1 MKARFIDLIEDAH
14 EGVTTLLGEHPEQKV
29 GKNRHQGSLG
39 DVVTYMSYAPKI
51 VTDELD
57 GVFDSYIQRA
67 KSEGFEL
74 GKAITYCNCLKTIS
88 ILGATVGCGL
98 LAKDIFEA
106 VKFAI
111 NEQNKT
117 DDHCEDGDQK
127 E

>member
-51 VTDELD
+51 VTDELE
-57 GVFDSYIQRA
+57 RA

-74 GKAITYCNCLKTIS
+74 GKAITYCNCFKIIS
-88 ILGATVGCGL
+88 ILGATAGCGL

-111 NEQNKT
+111 NEQNKST
-117 DDHCEDGDQK
+117 DHHEDGDQK